1 MYNNTKTI
9 GFTTIYVKLG
19 DFTDGLCPYCG
30 GEAEQIYPSSGHSFQ
45 TLKGW
50 TNMVVYW
57 YECKDPACRGH
68 GKTGRFKAPQ
78 PYVLPYKKFGLDV
91 WRFIILEWE
100 RFKTNAGQISE
111 RLAYEGAFI
120 SEDRVQE
127 ILDEYILLKDEKINE
142 ETLKIL
148 EKQGFMIIGCDGT
161 PTGGG
166 KDSFWT
172 FYDVSS
178 GRLLYSTLLD
188 SADKETLLKIFKMI
202 EARYGVEVKGFL
214 SDHQRS
220 ICLACEAFDPDLPHQ
235 TCHFHFLR
243 NQWEFIEAK
252 DTHLNKSLQKV
263 VNALPI
269 MAQEYNGGT
278 FYSPGVKVK
287 KKSFF
292 KPLIKILRKS
302 VNHQTGEFDKLKGI
316 RAFEDINIIIEFL
329 DDELG
334 KLDATDRPVI
344 QLRAS
349 RDKLHEALQ
358 ENRNGYNEIKELDSV
373 FQTIRSTLGNKK
385 LTKSQVKK
393 ELGSFYK
400 ELWSQHKIL
409 AGYRALD
416 ALKTIQPRFSL
427 KNPVIFCQWR
437 RLWDSHELNLFHY
450 FNVER
455 MQRTNIYNEE
465 LFSQLKRQAKKTSG
479 KAQGPYMV
487 FTRGEYRVA
496 DIASNNTFTIH
507 EVLARYDLKHLRI
520 LKESLDKRKAEA
532 TSWYGSATIEK
543 EIIVSLCDKI
553 KQKEWEDD

>member
-1 MYNNTKTI
+1 MYNNTKTF
-9 GFTTIYVKLG
+9 GYTTIYVKLD

-50 TNMVVYW
+50 TNMIVYW
-57 YECKDPACRGH
+57 YECKDPGCRGH

-127 ILDEYILLKDEKINE
+127 ILDEYMLLKDEKINE
-142 ETLKIL
+142 ETLEIL
-148 EKQGFMIIGCDGT
+148 KKQGFMIIGCDGT

-172 FYDVSS
+172 FYDVPS

-188 SADKETLLKIFKMI
+188 SADKDTLLKIFRSI
-202 EARYGVEVKGFL
+202 EARYGVEVQGFL
-214 SDHQRS
+214 SDHQVS
-220 ICLACEAFDPDLPHQ
+220 IGLACKAFNPDLPHQ

-243 NQWEFIEAK
+243 NQWDFIEAK
-252 DTHLNKSLQKV
+252 DTHLNKLLQKV

-292 KPLIKILRKS
+292 EPLIKMLRKA
-302 VNHQTGEFDKLKGI
+302 VNHQTDEFDELKGI
-316 RAFEDINIIIEFL
+316 RGFEDIGTIIECI
-329 DDELG
+329 DEEIVN
-334 KLDATDRPVI
+334 LDATMRPVI
-344 QLRAS
+344 QLQAS
-349 RDKLHEALQ
+349 CAKLHEILQ
-358 ENRNGYNEIKELDSV
+358 TTRDLYNDIKELDGV

-393 ELGSFYK
+393 ELGTFYK
-400 ELWSQHKIL
+400 ELWIQHKSS

-416 ALKTIQPRFSL
+416 ELKTIQPQFFL
-427 KNPVIFCQWR
+427 ENPVVFCQWC
-437 RLWDSHELNLFHY
+437 RLWDSHEPDLFHY
-450 FNVER
+450 FDVEG

-487 FTRGEYRVA
+487 FTRGEYRIA
-496 DIASNNTFTIH
+496 DIASKNTFTIH
-507 EVLARYDLKHLRI
+507 EVLTRYDLKHLQV
-520 LKESLDKRKAEA
+520 LKDSLNQRKAEA
-532 TSWYGSATIEK
+532 MSWYGSSTIDK
-543 EIIVSLCDKI
+543 EIITSLCEDI
-553 KQKEWEDD
+553 KQRKWEDV